1 MMKRA
6 LLLFGAL
13 ALTGCLDTT
22 APKGSDPANE
32 TFATSLGVNIAQMQ
46 KTTSGTYYQDLTV
59 GTGTPLSASTATV
72 NTQVT
77 FDYTGWLSNGTQF
90 DAGTNAG
97 PEALGGLLYGF
108 VDGMIGMN
116 VGGVRLIVIPSDLGY
131 GNAAQST
138 PSGTSIPANS
148 TLVFKVKLNSVQ

>member
-13 ALTGCLDTT
+13 VLTGCLDTT

-32 TFATSLGVNIAQMQ
+32 TFAPTLGVNIAQMQ
-46 KTTSGTYYQDLTV
+46 KTASGTYYQDLTV
-59 GTGTPLSASTATV
+59 GTGAALSNTTATV

-97 PEALGGLLYGF
+97 PVALGGLVFGF
-108 VDGMIGMN
+108 VDGMLGMN

-131 GNAAQST
+131 GNSAQST
-138 PSGTSIPANS
+138 ASGVTIPANA
-148 TLVFKVKLNSVQ
+148 TLVFKVKLNSIQ